1 MTIEELIEELQKVP
15 KYYDVCISD
24 SGILYDIEN
33 VNINWNNN
41 RVEIKY

>member
-1 MTIEELIEELQKVP
+1 MTVEELIEELQKVP
-15 KYYDVCISD
+15 KYYDAYISD
-24 SGILYDIEN
+24 SCILHDIEN